1 MILDRLVSG
10 IRECRSFVIPGRH
23 PGDPALAEIFDT
35 YGTTRAGVKVN
46 HVSALGLSAVWRAVN
61 VRSMAMGSLPLFFYK
76 RLANGGRERFSDHP
90 AAWLHDVANSELAM
104 TASTFQQ
111 LAQRTKLLWGNH
123 VSWIERRRRDGAPVN
138 LWPQPPDMVRID
150 ETKSGQLVYV
160 FSGNNEPDKTYKP
173 MDVLHFKGPSP
184 DGLWGWSRIKIMRES
199 LGGTMAAQRFA
210 AAWFGQGARMGSII
224 TTLPGTKAEDA
235 LKMREYVT
243 KQATGEDNWHRPMVV
258 PGADKVTPIGVPA
271 EDAQFLATQEFG
283 VTEAARL
290 FDVPLGYMGLP
301 NAEPRANAEQGA
313 LDFVVMTLGPE
324 CGDNEQEIGLK
335 FLATEERKE
344 VYPEYNLDALL
355 RGDFRTR
362 MEGYGTAVNNG
373 LRSVNDVAR
382 VENWNPISEEDGG
395 DVRRVPV
402 NTVNLKALVNQT
414 EMPNLTPTPGEPEK
428 KPAKKPAEKKSAVDW
443 VAVYEPMFVDAVSR
457 LVAKERKFFD
467 SQIAKRGESAISRE
481 ARAAFYA
488 SDSFR
493 DPVGFV
499 ALPIF
504 RALSASSSPKRDC
517 DASDIV
523 TFKRRYAERSLTME
537 YPEWL
542 SEGWKLFSHSECVDS
557 VMAYRSADYEPNE

>member
-1 MILDRLVSG
+1 MFLDRLVSG
-10 IRECRSFVIPGRH
+10 FRECRSFVIPGRH
-23 PGDPALAEIFDT
+23 PGDPALAELFDS
-35 YGTTRAGVKVN
+35 YGPTRAGVKVN
-46 HVSALGLSAVWRAVN
+46 HTSALGLSAVWRAVN
-61 VRSMAMGSLPLFFYK
+61 VRSMAMGSLPLFFYR

-123 VSWIERRRRDGAPVN
+123 VSWIERRKRDGAPMN
-138 LWPQPPDMVRID
+138 LWPQPPDLVYLD
-150 ETKSGQLVYV
+150 ETKSGALVYV
-160 FSGNNEPDKTYKP
+160 FVGDRGPDKTYKP
-173 MDVLHFKGPSP
+173 MEVLHFKGPSP
-184 DGLWGWSRIKIMRES
+184 DGLWGWSRIKILRES
-199 LGGTMAAQRFA
+199 IGGTMAAQRFA
-210 AAWFGQGARMGSII
+210 AAYFGQGARMGSII
-224 TTLPGTKAEDA
+224 TTLPGVKPEDA

-243 KQATGEDNWHRPMVV
+243 KQATGEDNWCRPVVV
-258 PGADKVTPIGVPA
+258 PGADKVTLTSVPA

-335 FLATEERKE
+335 FLDAEERKI

-362 MEGYGTAVNNG
+362 MEGHSIATGSG

-382 VENWNPISEEDGG
+382 VENWNPISEEEGG

-428 KPAKKPAEKKSAVDW
+428 KPVEKKSAVDW
-443 VAVYEPMFVDAVSR
+443 VAVYEPMFLDATAR
-457 LVAKERKFFD
+457 LVAKERKHFD
-467 SQIAKRGESAISRE
+467 AQIAKRGEDALTKESRAKFYAEHRESIRFAFSPSMQSLGGDESAI
-481 ARAAFYA
+481 
-488 SDSFR
+488 
-493 DPVGFV
+493 VGLVESYVF
-499 ALPIF
+499 A
-504 RALSASSSPKRDC
+504 
-517 DASDIV
+517 
-523 TFKRRYAERSLTME
+523 AERAT
-537 YPEWL
+537 YPEWIG
-542 SEGWKLFSHSECVDS
+542 EGSLRWAKEKTLACVAVFKGDWTW
-557 VMAYRSADYEPNE
+557 AE